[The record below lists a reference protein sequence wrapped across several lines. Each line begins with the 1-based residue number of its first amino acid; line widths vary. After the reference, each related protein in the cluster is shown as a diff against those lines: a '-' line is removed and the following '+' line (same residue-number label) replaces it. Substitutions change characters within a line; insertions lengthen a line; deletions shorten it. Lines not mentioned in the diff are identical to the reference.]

1 MVQDQRLETMML
13 VRRDLDA
20 ESERR
25 DLPAGLVD
33 PDLTPEAARAG
44 RLTEICLIDSVVR
57 RAVAVFLESDDYQK
71 VQQIKSELM
80 SKLLMECLAAFV
92 HHRGGQVA
100 YAIRLGDRGEVIN
113 AVQSMVSSRSGP
125 RLYLEWGFLFVY
137 FPDEKVVISTEALA
151 THSGLGSQT
160 TVRSSRDSASFWLEW
175 EKYARKHSYLRGQA
189 FFADGQIIERARKYT
204 WDNILLA
211 ETARRLIRVHVEGFL
226 RNREALRS
234 CGVKAR
240 RGLILSG
247 PPGTGKTLL
256 GKVLAD
262 TLEGASF
269 MWVSPRHVRNPASFQ
284 EILEVARFTA
294 PTVVFLE
301 DLDLFAEERD
311 SGGGMCLGQLMNELD
326 GAVDN
331 EDLIT
336 IATTNRLEVIEK
348 ALRNRPGRFD
358 RVIEMNAMDDLCRRK
373 LLLKL
378 TAKAEVST
386 EDMNYLVDATL
397 DYTGAQVEEL
407 ANTLYILGVDG
418 DNAWRC
424 VSVAADEVACGPAP
438 STISVS
444 RQLIDAALEEMRVE
458 RKAKMGFHAA

>member
-1 MVQDQRLETMML
+1 MVQDHLEKML
-13 VRRDLDA
+13 YRRVLGA
-20 ESERR
+20 ESERC
-25 DLPAGLVD
+25 DLP
-33 PDLTPEAARAG
+33 PDLIDQNLTPEAARAG

-57 RAVAVFLESDDYQK
+57 RAVAVFLESDGYHK
-71 VQQIKSELM
+71 VQQAKGELM

-92 HHRGGQVA
+92 HDRGGQVA

-113 AVQSMVSSRSGP
+113 AVQSMVNSRSGP
-125 RLYLEWGFLFVY
+125 RLYLECGFLFIH
-137 FPDEKVVISTEALA
+137 FPGEKVVISAEPMD
-151 THSGLGSQT
+151 THAGPGSQI
-160 TVRSSRDSASFWLEW
+160 TVRSSQDSVSFWKEW
-175 EKYARKHSYLRGQA
+175 ENYARGHSYLRGQA

-211 ETARRLIRVHVEGFL
+211 EPARRLIRVHVEGFL

-386 EDMNYLVDATL
+386 EDMNYLVDATR

-418 DNAWRC
+418 NNARC
-424 VSVAADEVACGPAP
+424 IGSIVAEGAACGSA
-438 STISVS
+438 SEGISVS
-444 RQLIDAALEEMRVE
+444 RQLIDTALEEMCVY
-458 RKAKMGFHAA
+458 RKDKMGFHAA

>member
-1 MVQDQRLETMML
+1 MVQDQLERML
-13 VRRDLDA
+13 YGRTLDA
-20 ESERR
+20 ESERSNP
-25 DLPAGLVD
+25 PAALVD

-44 RLTEICLIDSVVR
+44 RLAELCLIDSVVR

-71 VQQIKSELM
+71 VKQTKGELM
-80 SKLLMECLAAFV
+80 GTLLMECLSAFV

-100 YAIRLGDRGEVIN
+100 YAIRLGERGELVN

-125 RLYLEWGFLFVY
+125 RLYMECGFLFVH
-137 FPDEKVVISTEALA
+137 FPRERVAISAEPVD
-151 THSGLGSQT
+151 THTGPGLQII
-160 TVRSSRDSASFWLEW
+160 VRSSHDSATFWREW
-175 EKYARKHSYLRGQA
+175 EEYARGHSYLRGQA

-211 ETARRLIRVHVEGFL
+211 EPARRLIRVHVEGFL
-226 RNREALRS
+226 RNREVLRS
-234 CGVKAR
+234 HGVKAR

-269 MWVSPRHVRNPASFQ
+269 MWVSPRHVQNPASFQ

-301 DLDLFAEERD
+301 DLDLFGEEREG
-311 SGGGMCLGQLMNELD
+311 GGGMCLGELMNQLD

-331 EDLIT
+331 EDLVT
-336 IATTNRLEVIEK
+336 IATTNRLDVIEK

-358 RVIEMNAMDDLCRRK
+358 RVIEMNEMDEMCRRK
-373 LLLKL
+373 LLARLL
-378 TAKAEVST
+378 AKAEVSP
-386 EDMNYLVDATL
+386 EDMSYLVEATRE
-397 DYTGAQVEEL
+397 YTGAQVQEL
-407 ANTLYILGVDG
+407 ANTLYILSADS
-418 DNAWRC
+418 DNPRC
-424 VSVAADEVACGPAP
+424 SGSVVAEGAASGPA
-438 STISVS
+438 SEGISVS
-444 RQLIDAALEEMRVE
+444 RQLIDAALQEVHVE
-458 RKAKMGFHAA
+458 RKTKIGFHAA